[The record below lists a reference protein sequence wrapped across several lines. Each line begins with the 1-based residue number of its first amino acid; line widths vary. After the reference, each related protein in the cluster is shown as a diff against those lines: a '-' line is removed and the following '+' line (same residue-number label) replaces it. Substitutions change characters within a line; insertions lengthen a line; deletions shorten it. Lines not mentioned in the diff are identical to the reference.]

1 MKTTLFY
8 HLAGLILIA
17 TAFLAPSCISL
28 DLDAISGSTL
38 VWNSGSNNYF
48 NREAY
53 TTLQGPNRLFIDG
66 EVEQTTEIRLSR
78 YPLRTVTVKEAV
90 WCEEGDSIAFLGT
103 FRYDGY
109 ALCDILS
116 TLKVDKASKEDLW
129 PPIDVYIEVRNDAG
143 EMTVFSWGE
152 IFYSANMYGI
162 VIAKRVT
169 RVIPGKTGELW
180 KLPSTMKVV
189 SETDL
194 VSVRNIKNPT
204 HITIRSLKGN
214 YVVNRDSLVLEN
226 YPGRIGIQTSLEDTL
241 AVITRPDSE
250 LPVITYPV
258 LFYGNSTGYKGV
270 REFSGQML
278 SRMIQPWFPSDD
290 YKTVQTGML
299 SIAGV
304 DGFRAA
310 FSLAEVVN
318 RNDNREILLMQRGK
332 SFSLYTAPD
341 AFADRCIK
349 GLSEIRL
356 IDPEE

>member
-1 MKTTLFY
+1 MKTTSFFRLPV
-8 HLAGLILIA
+8 LILIA
-17 TAFLAPSCISL
+17 MALLSPSCIML
-28 DLDAISGSTL
+28 DLDAVSGSTL
-38 VWNSGSNNYF
+38 VWDSGSNNYF

-53 TTLQGPNRLFIDG
+53 TTVQGPKRLLIDG
-66 EVEQTTEIRLSR
+66 EVEQTTEIKLSR
-78 YPLRTVTVKEAV
+78 FPLRTVTIKEAV

-103 FRYDGY
+103 YRYDGY

-116 TLKVDKASKEDLW
+116 SLKVDKASKEDLW
-129 PPIDVYIEVRNDAG
+129 PPIDLYIEVRNEAG
-143 EMTVFSWGE
+143 DLAVFSWGE

-180 KLPSTMKVV
+180 ELPSETKLV
-189 SETDL
+189 SESDL

-204 HITIRSLKGN
+204 HITIRSLRGH
-214 YVVNRDSLVLEN
+214 YVVNRDSVVLEKD
-226 YPGRIGIQTSLEDTL
+226 PGRVAIQTSLQDTL
-241 AVITRPDSE
+241 ALITQPDSD
-250 LPVITYPV
+250 LPVISYPV

-278 SRMIQPWFPSDD
+278 SRIIHPWFPSDD
-290 YKTVQTGML
+290 YKMIQTGML

-318 RNDNREILLMQRGK
+318 RNDHREILLGQRGK
-332 SFSLYTAPD
+332 SFSIFTACD